1 MAQDK
6 RSWFAQVVI
15 AMMIFCGLVWI
26 WTVAFIIAWPWEKSA
41 TWKPDFRVAA
51 VCDKG
56 EICSFPYGELEAAR
70 GKGLFSSLTL
80 PGEAGEVME
89 TKGWLQWKKVGS
101 LIEAKSSSWY
111 FQTVIR
117 YKVEDDKPVL
127 IEYQDVSA
135 KAFYYGL
142 LAAAFSL
149 LGLYLRKL
157 RR

>member
-1 MAQDK
+1 MTEDK
-6 RSWFAQVVI
+6 RGWFAQVVI

-26 WTVAFIIAWPWEKSA
+26 WTVAFIITWPWEKSTA
-41 TWKPDFRVAA
+41 WKPDFRVAA
-51 VCDKG
+51 VCAKG
-56 EICSFPYGELEAAR
+56 EVCSFPYGQLEEAR
-70 GKGLFSSLTL
+70 GKGLFSSLAL

-89 TKGWLQWKKVGS
+89 TQGWLQWKKVGG

-117 YKVEDDKPVL
+117 YRVEDDKPILV
-127 IEYQDVSA
+127 EYQDVNA

-142 LAAAFSL
+142 AAAAFSL
-149 LGLYLRKL
+149 LGIYLRKL